1 MLVRTFR
8 LTDKFSNAALRVA
21 AWIGQVLL
29 VQAYPLRLALV
40 SSLEALWFTLTQS
53 LRSGHVVYQSNEERR
68 SAIMARRAGEAA
80 TRPTIRED
88 PLKTQNRALSMFTVI
103 LMTSLLLIVLWFTAS
118 GQVGLVPPRL
128 AAANGALPLKPNGGT
143 PTLFPV
149 IAPTASPMP
158 DPLRIGGSIA
168 YTLRENGHDSIWAIG
183 IGQSTPIRLTNSPAD
198 DRDPAWSPDGSKL
211 AFASHRDGTW
221 ELYVMD
227 VSTETTSRLT
237 YDLDYEAAPTWSP
250 DAQFIAYE
258 AYK

>member
-1 MLVRTFR
+1 MSTGLLAIFVTRLRTRQFFSIIQRIIVTRTSTGVIVMLVRTYR

-29 VQAYPLRLALV
+29 IQAYRLRLALV

-53 LRSGHVVYQSNEERR
+53 LRSGHVVYQSSEERR

-198 DRDPAWSPDGSKL
+198 DRD
-211 AFASHRDGTW
+211 
-221 ELYVMD
+221 
-227 VSTETTSRLT
+227 
-237 YDLDYEAAPTWSP
+237 
-250 DAQFIAYE
+250 
-258 AYK
+258 